1 VVPTRK
7 YPRIVPEQ
15 ILLELVETMLEE
27 FEETMLEEF
36 EETML
41 DEEGS
46 LAGRE
51 TSPMATPAA
60 GKAIGTPAS
69 RRANVPPQTE
79 AMEEEPGMGQNNI

>member
-1 VVPTRK
+1 
-7 YPRIVPEQ
+7 
-15 ILLELVETMLEE
+15 
-27 FEETMLEEF
+27 
-36 EETML
+36 ML

-60 GKAIGTPAS
+60 GEAIGTPAS

-79 AMEEEPGMGQNNI
+79 AMEEEPRMGKEHWKLSQCSLAEYDTSINEIPQKCLTLNK

>member
-1 VVPTRK
+1 M
-7 YPRIVPEQ
+7 
-15 ILLELVETMLEE
+15 LLEFVETMLLE
-27 FEETMLEEF
+27 FD
-36 EETML
+36 ETML

-79 AMEEEPGMGQNNI
+79 AMEEEPGMEKNIGS

>member
-1 VVPTRK
+1 M
-7 YPRIVPEQ
+7 
-15 ILLELVETMLEE
+15 LL
-27 FEETMLEEF
+27 EF

-79 AMEEEPGMGQNNI
+79 AMEEDPGTGKNHLKLSPCGLPEYDTSRKRIQIF

>member
-15 ILLELVETMLEE
+15 ILLELVETMLLE
-27 FEETMLEEF
+27 FD
-36 EETML
+36 ETML

-51 TSPMATPAA
+51 TRPMATPAA
-60 GKAIGTPAS
+60 GEAIGTPAS

-79 AMEEEPGMGQNNI
+79 AMEEEPGMEQNNI